1 MIFDI
6 QLDAYCSHS
15 INEGFMASKY
25 IGFLF
30 LSFFTLYKFGN
41 VIQFKPNLRSNHHQT
56 LVIVDLCSIS
66 WKKYFFDHF
75 SVFFPRICIAHAR

>member
-30 LSFFTLYKFGN
+30 SFFLLY
-41 VIQFKPNLRSNHHQT
+41 
-56 LVIVDLCSIS
+56 IS
-66 WKKYFFDHF
+66 LEML
-75 SVFFPRICIAHAR
+75 